1 MNPAASVPWVAG
13 DVGAGGIP
21 VFVLVRCA
29 LCVQPESHV
38 FYRTKNRNVPPL
50 VIVRDFHID
59 RFFIQFSGI
68 GGFGRLA
75 VTAI

>member
-1 MNPAASVPWVAG
+1 
-13 DVGAGGIP
+13 
-21 VFVLVRCA
+21 VLVVE
-29 LCVQPESHV
+29 LFKKQPESRG

>member
-29 LCVQPESHV
+29 LCVITYQ
-38 FYRTKNRNVPPL
+38 
-50 VIVRDFHID
+50 D
-59 RFFIQFSGI
+59 
-68 GGFGRLA
+68 LA
-75 VTAI
+75 LPFLM

>member
-1 MNPAASVPWVAG
+1 LELEKNNP
-13 DVGAGGIP
+13 
-21 VFVLVRCA
+21 
-29 LCVQPESHV
+29 QPESHV

-50 VIVRDFHID
+50 LVVRDFHID

>member
-1 MNPAASVPWVAG
+1 MGGSHRAEGPRELAFARCNGSNP
-13 DVGAGGIP
+13 DTCP
-21 VFVLVRCA
+21 VVRP
-29 LCVQPESHV
+29 QPESHV